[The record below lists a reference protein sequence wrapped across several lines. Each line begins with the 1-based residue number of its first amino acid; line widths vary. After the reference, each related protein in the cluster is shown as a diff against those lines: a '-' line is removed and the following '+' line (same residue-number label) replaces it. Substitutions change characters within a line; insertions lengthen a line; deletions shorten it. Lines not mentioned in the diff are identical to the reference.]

1 MPASIDLVYY
11 NSPGFARNPFE
22 VSPARTSI
30 RKAIQSPSP
39 EVSITDQLLYFQK
52 DAGQP
57 TRSNCIRARFVAQF
71 AHKVGIGGIRLHIE
85 FLPVATFHQGAYKPP
100 GLTFNSDPGPVFEGP
115 REPSGL
121 DAPLTIGLEPSVL
134 IGSRIR
140 GRIATGIESYIN
152 DFHPPVSIPVTYY
165 LPNEIVPEPATLV
178 LMV

>member
-100 GLTFNSDPGPVFEGP
+100 GLKLLATLG
-115 REPSGL
+115 R
-121 DAPLTIGLEPSVL
+121 LTPILARFLKVLGSPAAWTLRSPSV
-134 IGSRIR
+134 
-140 GRIATGIESYIN
+140 
-152 DFHPPVSIPVTYY
+152 
-165 LPNEIVPEPATLV
+165 
-178 LMV
+178 